1 MPNVQEAI
9 EAIDRGE
16 IENGLSLLK
25 KSRENADHETLLEIA
40 QIYNELGFI
49 QEASDV
55 AEELIAFYPEVD
67 DLKLFAAELYI
78 EMEQEEE
85 ALHLLS
91 SITSENER
99 YLEALV
105 LSADLYERQGLSEVA
120 EQKLLTAKRIAPNE
134 PVITFGLGEFY
145 LHHGNFN
152 RSRIYYEELI
162 KAGHEDF
169 NQTPIHLRM
178 AESLT
183 GSGQFE
189 EALTYYEK
197 GLQEESNPD
206 DWFGYALTAN
216 RIGEHQKTIQAL
228 NHLKDLDPQ
237 YTTLYPTLAQAY
249 EEEGALQ
256 EAMEACL
263 EGIRWD
269 EFNDELYLQAG
280 KLAFRL
286 HDQGK
291 GIELLKHAIS
301 LNPSNTNAISV
312 LMEQYLQGGMYEAV
326 TDLAGEVERYGDLPP
341 GAIWKTAVAYRELED
356 DEHALKKYV
365 EAYTELKDQPEFL
378 EDYGWYSLEIGE
390 RARAKE
396 LFSKTMAIDPDRL
409 HLEEEINRLQDL

>member
-1 MPNVQEAI
+1 MPSVQEAI
-9 EAIDRGE
+9 ETIDRGE
-16 IENGLSLLK
+16 IEKGLGLLK
-25 KSRENADHETLLEIA
+25 KLRENADHDTLLEIA

-49 QEASDV
+49 EEALDV
-55 AEELIAFYPEVD
+55 IEELIAFYPEVD

-78 EMEQEEE
+78 EIEHEEE
-85 ALHLLS
+85 ALQMLS

-145 LHHGNFN
+145 LHQGNFN

-169 NQTPIHLRM
+169 NQIPIHLRM

-189 EALTYYEK
+189 EALTCYEK

-206 DWFGYALTAN
+206 DWFGYALTAS
-216 RIGEHQKTIQAL
+216 RIGEHQKAIQAL

-237 YTTLYPTLAQAY
+237 YTTLYPTLARAY

-269 EFNDELYLQAG
+269 EFNEELYLQAG

-286 HDQGK
+286 KDQDK
-291 GIELLKHAIS
+291 GIELLKHTLS
-301 LNPSNTNAISV
+301 LNPSNMNATSV
-312 LMEQYLQGGMYEAV
+312 LMEQYLQDNMYEAV
-326 TDLAGEVERYGDLPP
+326 TDLAGEIGRYGDLSPD
-341 GAIWKTAVAYRELED
+341 ANWKTAVAYRELED
-356 DEHALKKYV
+356 DEHALKKYQ

-378 EDYGWYSLEIGE
+378 EDYGWYSLEISE
-390 RARAKE
+390 RGKAKE
-396 LFSKTMAIDPDRL
+396 LFSKAMTIDPDRH
-409 HLEEEINRLQDL
+409 HLEEEILRLQDQ